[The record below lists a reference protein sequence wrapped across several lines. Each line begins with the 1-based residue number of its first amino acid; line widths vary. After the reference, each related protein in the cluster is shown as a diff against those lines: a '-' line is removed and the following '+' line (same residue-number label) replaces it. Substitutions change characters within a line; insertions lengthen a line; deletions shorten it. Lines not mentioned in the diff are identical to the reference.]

1 MAKRIQNTELQ
12 DDNPHGHW
20 QFPDNVKDI
29 PDKATGFIYLIT
41 NNKDKKYYIGC
52 KLLEKKVKR
61 APLKG
66 KKKKRVE
73 IKSSNW
79 KDYTG
84 SSNVLNDDIIK
95 LGKEYFNFQILEFV
109 YSKSELKFEELMYQL
124 MNNALFRDD
133 FYNGIINVRLG
144 KPKDMV
150 KIEDFSRYLLKI

>member
-12 DDNPHGHW
+12 DDNTHGHW
-20 QFPDNVKDI
+20 QFPDNIKDI

-52 KLLEKKVKR
+52 KLLEKKIKR

-95 LGKEYFNFQILEFV
+95 LGKEHFNFQILEFV

-144 KPKDMV
+144 KPKDMS

>member
-20 QFPDNVKDI
+20 QFPDNIKDI

-66 KKKKRVE
+66 KKKKRIE

-95 LGKEYFNFQILEFV
+95 LGKEHFNFQILEFV

-144 KPKDMV
+144 KPKDV
-150 KIEDFSRYLLKI
+150 SKIEDFSRYLLKI